1 MARLITS
8 LEKIKAL
15 GDSELKVLA
24 KELFHLE
31 EVGIYPENSKAKV
44 LARDIT
50 NELDGIHLNHAQD
63 LVNSEV
69 LRVIA
74 RKFVGKE

>member
-1 MARLITS
+1 MARRITG

-24 KELFHLE
+24 KELFYLE
-31 EVGIYPENSKAKV
+31 EVGIYPENSKVKA

-50 NELDGIHLNHAQD
+50 KELDGIHLNHAQD
-63 LVNSEV
+63 MVNSEV
-69 LRVIA
+69 LRLIA
-74 RKFVGKE
+74 RRFVGKE